1 MIKFLLLLI
10 IFAVM
15 FIFKIFASLVGTA
28 SVAINKRGTFIN
40 FGNQYLKNTRVC
52 YSLITPYMGQ
62 LVDDI
67 FAFAKE
73 RNYKLADETE
83 FIETVLYRCVW
94 ALCPEEATMVRKPQ
108 PMPHIEGEAVMYSF
122 QFLSKYN
129 IKN

>member
-1 MIKFLLLLI
+1 MIKFLILLI

-52 YSLITPYMGQ
+52 YSLIAPYMGQ

-67 FAFAKE
+67 FDFAKV

-94 ALCPEEATMVRKPQ
+94 ALCPEEAPMIRKPQ
-108 PMPHIEGEAVMYSF
+108 PMPHIEREAVMYSF

-129 IKN
+129 IKI

>member
-15 FIFKIFASLVGTA
+15 FIFKIFASVVGTA

-94 ALCPEEATMVRKPQ
+94 ALCPEEAPMVRKPQ
-108 PMPHIEGEAVMYSF
+108 PMPHIEREAVMYSF

>member
-94 ALCPEEATMVRKPQ
+94 ALCPEEAPMVRKPQ
-108 PMPHIEGEAVMYSF
+108 PMPHIEREAVMYSF

>member
-15 FIFKIFASLVGTA
+15 FIFKIFASVVGTA

-108 PMPHIEGEAVMYSF
+108 PMPHIEREAVMYSF

>member
-1 MIKFLLLLI
+1 MIKFLILLI
-10 IFAVM
+10 IFIVM
-15 FIFKIFASLVGTA
+15 IIFKFIVAGIGTL

-40 FGNQYLKNTRVC
+40 FGNQYLKHTRVC
-52 YSLITPYMGQ
+52 YNCIVPYMGQ

-73 RNYKLADETE
+73 RNYTLADETE

-94 ALCPEEATMVRKPQ
+94 ALCPEEAPMVRKPQ
-108 PMPHIEGEAVMYSF
+108 PMPHIEREAVMYSF

>member
-15 FIFKIFASLVGTA
+15 FIFKIFASLVETA

-52 YSLITPYMGQ
+52 YSLITLYMGQ

-83 FIETVLYRCVW
+83 FIETVLYRCVC
-94 ALCPEEATMVRKPQ
+94 ALCPEEAAMVHRPQ
-108 PMPHIEGEAVMYSF
+108 PMPHIEREAVIYSF

-129 IKN
+129 IKI

>member
-15 FIFKIFASLVGTA
+15 FIFKIFASVVGTA

-40 FGNQYLKNTRVC
+40 FCNQYLKNTRVC
-52 YSLITPYMGQ
+52 YSLIAPYMGH

-67 FAFAKE
+67 FDFAKI
-73 RNYKLADETE
+73 RNYTLADETE

-94 ALCPEEATMVRKPQ
+94 ALCPEEAPMVRKPQ
-108 PMPHIEGEAVMYSF
+108 PMPHIERDAVMYSF

>member
-15 FIFKIFASLVGTA
+15 FIFKIFASLIGTA

-52 YSLITPYMGQ
+52 YSLIKPYMGQ

-83 FIETVLYRCVW
+83 FIETVLYRCVC
-94 ALCPEEATMVRKPQ
+94 ALCPKEAPMARKPQ
-108 PMPHIEGEAVMYSF
+108 PMPHIEREAVMYSF

>member
-28 SVAINKRGTFIN
+28 SVVINKRGTFIN

-83 FIETVLYRCVW
+83 FIESVLYRCVW
-94 ALCPEEATMVRKPQ
+94 TLCQEEAPMVRKPQ
-108 PMPHIEGEAVMYSF
+108 VLPKIEHEAMFFTYE
-122 QFLSKYN
+122 FLSKYS

>member
-94 ALCPEEATMVRKPQ
+94 ALCPEEAPMVRKPQ

>member
-83 FIETVLYRCVW
+83 FIESVLYRCVW

>member
-52 YSLITPYMGQ
+52 YSLITLYMGQ

-73 RNYKLADETE
+73 RKYKLADETE
-83 FIETVLYRCVW
+83 FIETVLYRCVC
-94 ALCPEEATMVRKPQ
+94 ALCPEEAAMVHRPQ
-108 PMPHIEGEAVMYSF
+108 PMPHIEREAVIYSF

-129 IKN
+129 IKI